1 MTTSPR
7 IPFNQYFDT
16 MLFLAKRACKNRLL
30 IPRSPVQP
38 EPGNVLYRDV
48 IRSLLSEQNFLSA
61 AGKHGSP
68 FMFPE

>member
-1 MTTSPR
+1 
-7 IPFNQYFDT
+7 